1 MLRNIQC
8 TLSFFVA
15 AEEYQKFAFPASEFV
30 LEGLLSPEH
39 GEVWAPLPRIVEF
52 VFNCGLNGW
61 TEEKTELFQKLCWRF
76 CILVE
81 ETYGTQE
88 CLITLHTLVHLLEDI
103 ARFSSLENFWCFEF
117 ERADGRYVNQSSSNK
132 GIEKTFARK
141 ESQCEFIKAWSHEH
155 RQLKIAL
162 LVSKTGQHDQ
172 QKVVDIWHFIN

>member
-15 AEEYQKFAFPASEFV
+15 AEECQKFAFPASEFV

-39 GEVWAPLPRIVEF
+39 EEVWAPLPRIVEF

-81 ETYGTQE
+81 ETYGTQD

-103 ARFSSLENFWCFEF
+103 ARFSSLDNFWCFEF
-117 ERADGRYVNQSSSNK
+117 ERADGRYVKQSSSNK

-141 ESQCEFIKAWSHEH
+141 ESQCEFIKACSHEH

-162 LVSKTGQHDQ
+162 SKTGQHDQ
-172 QKVVDIWHFIN
+172 QKVVEIWHFIN